1 VAVTRPT
8 VIDDDIER
16 MSNGVLL
23 SYGKD
28 SSKKYS
34 AYWILLLL
42 SGVIATAGVVGDSTA
57 VVIGA
62 MIVAPLMT
70 PILGTALALVLADR
84 NRMLR
89 SLSTVI
95 GGALM
100 VIAVGY
106 GAGLL
111 DPVGSLVENNGQITA
126 RVSPRLLDL
135 IAALATGTVGAFAL
149 VRSDISDTLPGVAI
163 AISLVP
169 PLAVVGLTFE
179 AGNYGDALGATLL
192 FLTNV
197 TAIIFTATIVL
208 LIYQVRDVAERSGHP
223 VGNLSGSTLAVVVL
237 TVLAIAV
244 PLSISTANLVDD
256 TLTEHE
262 AATTV
267 NDWARD
273 AGWKIIDYEVLEHEM
288 EVTAL
293 GPAPRPSSKTLRE
306 ALDTAGFAD
315 INLVVNLVEG
325 GQAVLPG
332 TG

>member
-1 VAVTRPT
+1 MARPT
-8 VIDDDIER
+8 VVEDDIER

-23 SYGKD
+23 SYGEN

-34 AYWILLLL
+34 AFWILLLL

-70 PILGTALALVLADR
+70 PILGTAFALVLSDR

-89 SLSTVI
+89 SLATVI

-106 GAGLL
+106 VAGLF
-111 DPVGSLVENNGQITA
+111 DPVGSFVENNSQVTA
-126 RVSPRLLDL
+126 RVTPKLLDL
-135 IAALATGTVGAFAL
+135 LAALATGTVGAFAL

-179 AGNYGDALGATLL
+179 AGNYGDAAGATLL

-208 LIYQVRDVAERSGHP
+208 LIYQIRDVAEGSGHP
-223 VGNLSGSTLAVVVL
+223 VGALRGSTLVVVVA
-237 TVLAIAV
+237 TVLVIAV
-244 PLSISTANLVDD
+244 PLTVTTA
-256 TLTEHE
+256 TLTRDTFTEHT
-262 AATTV
+262 AASTV
-267 NDWARD
+267 NRWADD
-273 AGWKIIDYEVLEHEM
+273 AGWKIVEYDVNENEM
-288 EVTAL
+288 DITAL
-293 GPAPRPSSKTLRE
+293 GPAPRPSTTSLRS
-306 ALDTAGFAD
+306 ALDSAGFAD
-315 INLVVNLVEG
+315 INVKINLVEG
-325 GQAVLPG
+325 GQAFLPG